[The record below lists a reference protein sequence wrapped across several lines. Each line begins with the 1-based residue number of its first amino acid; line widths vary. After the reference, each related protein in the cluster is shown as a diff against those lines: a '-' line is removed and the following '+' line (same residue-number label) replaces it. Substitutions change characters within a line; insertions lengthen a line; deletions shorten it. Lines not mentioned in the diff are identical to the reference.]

1 MRSLKG
7 LAILVAG
14 FAVGVLPAMGSST
27 TVTDS
32 GANWVPSTVQ
42 IHVGDDVKWNWTGF
56 HNVAFDDGARSGSPT
71 SGGSFERTFT
81 TSGAFTYRCE
91 VHGGMTGAVNVTQAS
106 TDTTGTGTDTTGTD
120 TTPTTTTPTTTTPTT
135 TTESDST
142 GPVITN
148 LRRRASRTALR
159 ISFTSSEDGN
169 VEATIRRRDPGR
181 RAFRLVATRVRAMDK
196 GANVLTLQRAARRLR
211 RGTYRVTLEFFDLSE
226 HKTRR
231 ILVFKIA

>member
-1 MRSLKG
+1 MRSRKG

-27 TVTDS
+27 TVTGS
-32 GANWVPSTVQ
+32 GSSWTPSSVS
-42 IHVGDDVKWNWTGF
+42 IHTGDDVKFEWSGA
-56 HNVAFDDGARSGSPT
+56 HNVRFEDGTGSST
-71 SGGSFERTFT
+71 SGFEKTFPSAGT
-81 TSGAFTYRCE
+81 FKFRCTL
-91 VHGGMTGAVNVTQAS
+91 HSTDFDNGMVGTVNVTQS
-106 TDTTGTGTDTTGTD
+106 TTTGGTTGTG
-120 TTPTTTTPTTTTPTT
+120 TTPTT
-135 TTESDST
+135 TTESDSS

-148 LRRRASRTALR
+148 LKRRASRTALR
-159 ISFTSSEDGN
+159 ISFTSSDAGN

-196 GANVLTLQRAARRLR
+196 GANTITLQRAARGLR